1 MVNRRTSLRRAQA
14 ERKQYFRLMNIMHN
28 EIPTSRPLTP
38 LLDTIDSPADL
49 RQLNEN
55 QLAELAEEVRAFLL
69 YSVGQTGGHFGA
81 GLGVVELTIA
91 LHYVYQTPEDRLVW
105 DVGHQT
111 YPHKILTSRRER
123 MNSIRQ
129 ANGLS
134 GFPKREESLY
144 DTFGVGHSSTSISAA
159 QGMAIGA
166 KMAGLDRKVAA
177 IIGDG
182 AMTAGMAFE
191 ALNHAAHTETDMLVI
206 LNDNNMS
213 ISPNVG
219 GFSTY
224 LSKIWASK
232 FYNSLREGSKQMLA
246 KIPPVKEL
254 ARRTE
259 EHIKG
264 FWSPGT
270 LFEEMGFNYV
280 GPINGHDLGDLLVC
294 LRNLREIKGPKLL
307 HIITQK
313 GKGFAPAEEDP
324 VGYHALNKIEPKKSA
339 IGVVDAPKKLKY
351 QEVFG
356 QWLCDMAAQDSKLI
370 GITPA
375 MCEGS
380 GMVEF
385 AHQFPERFFDVAI
398 AEQHAVTLAAGL
410 ACEGQKPVVAI
421 YSTFLQRAYD
431 QLIHDVA
438 LQNLDVTFAI
448 DRAGLVGEDGP
459 THSGSFDISYLR
471 CIPNMLIATPS
482 DENECRQLLYTAY
495 QHQGPAAVRY
505 PRGTGVGAKI
515 ETDMQAV
522 EIGKGIV
529 KREGKQ
535 VALLSFGTLLA
546 SAQQVANKLNA
557 SVCDMRFVKPLDEAL
572 VLHMAQEHD
581 LIVTL
586 EENAIA
592 GGAGSAV
599 AEFLHQQ
606 QINTPVL
613 MLGLQDMFVEH
624 ASQKQQLAMQGLD
637 AAGIEHA
644 IHLQLT
650 NIKNIVETQDLASL
664 PKNVIL

>member
-1 MVNRRTSLRRAQA
+1 M
-14 ERKQYFRLMNIMHN
+14 YN
-28 EIPTSRPLTP
+28 EIPTSRPHTP
-38 LLDTIDSPADL
+38 LLDSIDSPADL
-49 RQLNEN
+49 RALEEKQLP
-55 QLAELAEEVRAFLL
+55 QLADELRAFLL

-91 LHYVYQTPEDRLVW
+91 LHYVYETPADRLVW

-123 MNSIRQ
+123 MLSIRQ
-129 ANGLS
+129 GDGLS
-134 GFPKREESLY
+134 GFPKREESEY

-166 KMAGLDRKVAA
+166 KMAGIERKVAA

-191 ALNHAAHTETDMLVI
+191 ALNHAAHTATDMLVV

-232 FYNSLREGSKQMLA
+232 FYNSLREGSKQVLG
-246 KIPPVKEL
+246 KIPPAWEIAK
-254 ARRTE
+254 RTE

-264 FWSPGT
+264 FMSPGT

-280 GPINGHDLGDLLVC
+280 GPINGHDLGDLVRC

-307 HIITQK
+307 HIITKK
-313 GKGFAPAEEDP
+313 GKGFEPAELDP
-324 VGYHALNKIEPKKSA
+324 VGYHALNKIEPKKAA
-339 IGVVDAPKKLKY
+339 IGAVDAPKKPKY
-351 QEVFG
+351 QDVFG
-356 QWLCDMAAQDSKLI
+356 QWLCDMAAQDDKLV

-380 GMVEF
+380 GMVNF
-385 AHQFPERFFDVAI
+385 AHHYAERFYDVAI
-398 AEQHAVTLAAGL
+398 AEQHAVTLAAGM

-431 QLIHDVA
+431 QLVHDVA

-459 THSGSFDISYLR
+459 THAGSFDISYLR
-471 CIPNMLIATPS
+471 CIPNMVIAAPS

-505 PRGTGVGAKI
+505 PRGTGTGVAI
-515 ETDMQAV
+515 EQSMTALA
-522 EIGKGIV
+522 IGKGLL
-529 KREGKQ
+529 KREGKD
-535 VALLSFGTLLA
+535 VALLCFGTLLPV
-546 SAQQVANKLNA
+546 AQQVADQYGYSL
-557 SVCDMRFVKPLDEAL
+557 CDMRFVKPLDTGLIEQ
-572 VLHMAQEHD
+572 MAASHQ
-581 LIVTL
+581 LLVTL

-592 GGAGSAV
+592 GGAGSGVCEYLNSRALTV
-599 AEFLHQQ
+599 
-606 QINTPVL
+606 PVL
-613 MLGLQDMFVEH
+613 QMGFGDEFVDH
-624 ASQKQQLAMQGLD
+624 ASQKQQLATQGLD
-637 AAGIEHA
+637 AKSIAERISQRLSSA
-644 IHLQLT
+644 ISDS
-650 NIKNIVETQDLASL
+650 KLAAS
-664 PKNVIL
+664 

>member
-1 MVNRRTSLRRAQA
+1 M
-14 ERKQYFRLMNIMHN
+14 YN

-38 LLDTIDSPADL
+38 LLDTIDSPSDL
-49 RQLNEN
+49 RALNEKQLP
-55 QLAELAEEVRAFLL
+55 QLADELRAFLL
-69 YSVGQTGGHFGA
+69 YTVGQTGGHFGA

-91 LHYVYQTPEDRLVW
+91 LHYVYQTPDDRLVW

-123 MNSIRQ
+123 MHSIRQ
-129 ANGLS
+129 SGGLS
-134 GFPKREESLY
+134 GFPKRDESEF

-166 KMAGLDRKVAA
+166 KMAGTTRKVAA
-177 IIGDG
+177 VIGDG

-191 ALNHAAHTETDMLVI
+191 ALNHAAHTETDMLVV

-219 GFSTY
+219 GLSTY

-232 FYNSLREGSKQMLA
+232 FYNSLREGSKQVLG
-246 KIPPVKEL
+246 KIPPAWEF

-259 EHIKG
+259 EHFKG

-280 GPINGHDLGDLLVC
+280 GPINGHDLGDLVRC
-294 LRNLREIKGPKLL
+294 LRNLRDVKGPKLL
-307 HIITQK
+307 HIITKK
-313 GKGFAPAEEDP
+313 GKGFEPAELDP
-324 VGYHALNKIEPKKSA
+324 VGYHALNKIEPKTAATAS
-339 IGVVDAPKKLKY
+339 PKKIKF
-351 QEVFG
+351 QDVFG
-356 QWLCDMAAQDSKLI
+356 QWLCDMAEQDEKLI

-380 GMVEF
+380 GMVNF
-385 AHQFPERFFDVAI
+385 ANNYPDRFYDVAI
-398 AEQHAVTLAAGL
+398 AEQHAVTLAAGM

-448 DRAGLVGEDGP
+448 DRAGLVGEDGA
-459 THSGSFDISYLR
+459 THAGSFDISFLR
-471 CIPNMLIATPS
+471 CIPNMIIATPS

-505 PRGTGVGAKI
+505 PRGAGEGAAI
-515 ETDMQAV
+515 EKAMTLLP
-522 EIGKGIV
+522 IGKGV
-529 KREGKQ
+529 QKREGAQ
-535 VALLSFGTLLA
+535 VAILCFGTLLPA
-546 SAQQVANKLNA
+546 TLAAAEQLNA
-557 SVCDMRFVKPLDEAL
+557 SLCDMRFVKPLDAELIAR
-572 VLHMAQEHD
+572 MANSHQ
-581 LIVTL
+581 LIVTV
-586 EENAIA
+586 EENAVA

-599 AEFLHQQ
+599 SEYMNANQFGASLLQ
-606 QINTPVL
+606 
-613 MLGLQDMFVEH
+613 LGFRDEFVEH
-624 ASQKQQLAMQGLD
+624 ASQKQQLAQQGLD
-637 AAGIEHA
+637 AYGITTA
-644 IHLQLT
+644 IQQRLAQL
-650 NIKNIVETQDLASL
+650 K
-664 PKNVIL
+664 

>member
-1 MVNRRTSLRRAQA
+1 
-14 ERKQYFRLMNIMHN
+14 MHN
-28 EIPTSRPLTP
+28 QIPLERPSTP
-38 LLDTIDSPADL
+38 LLDTIQSPADL
-49 RQLNEN
+49 RRLDEKQLP
-55 QLAELAEEVRAFLL
+55 QVADELRAFLL
-69 YSVGQTGGHFGA
+69 YTVGKTGGHFGA
-81 GLGVVELTIA
+81 GLGVVELTVA
-91 LHYVYQTPEDRLVW
+91 LHYVYNTPEDRLVW

-111 YPHKILTSRRER
+111 YPHKILTERREL
-123 MNSIRQ
+123 MHSIRQ
-129 ANGLS
+129 GGGLS
-134 GFPKREESLY
+134 GFPKREESVY

-166 KMAGLDRKVAA
+166 KMAGIERKVAA

-232 FYNSLREGSKQMLA
+232 FYNSLREGSKHVLA
-246 KIPPVKEL
+246 KIPPVKEF

-280 GPINGHDLGDLLVC
+280 GPINGHDLDDLVLC
-294 LRNLREIKGPKLL
+294 LHNLRDIKGPKLL

-313 GKGFAPAEEDP
+313 GKGFEPAEIDP
-324 VGYHALNKIEPKKSA
+324 VGYHALNKFEPKNKNGSTKNDV
-339 IGVVDAPKKLKY
+339 IKKKKF
-351 QEVFG
+351 QDVFG
-356 QWLCDMAAQDSKLI
+356 EWLCDMAAQDSRLI

-380 GMVEF
+380 GMVNF
-385 AHQFPERFFDVAI
+385 AQQFPDRYFDVAI
-398 AEQHAVTLAAGL
+398 AEQHAVTLAAGM

-448 DRAGLVGEDGP
+448 DRAGLVGDDGP
-459 THSGSFDISYLR
+459 THNGTFDISYLR
-471 CIPNMLIATPS
+471 CIPNMIIATPS

-495 QHQGPAAVRY
+495 QYKGPAAVRY
-505 PRGTGVGAKI
+505 PRGTGAGVEPEKTMTELPLGK
-515 ETDMQAV
+515 AV
-522 EIGKGIV
+522 I
-529 KREGKQ
+529 KRSGEKM
-535 VALLSFGTLLA
+535 AILCFGTLLNEA
-546 SAQQVANKLNA
+546 RIAAEQLNA
-557 SVCDMRFVKPLDEAL
+557 TLVDMRFVKPLDTAL
-572 VLHMAQEHD
+572 IDQLQTTHS
-581 LIVTL
+581 LLVTL
-586 EENAIA
+586 EENVIA

-599 AEFLHQQ
+599 SEYLRSKLYTVDLLQ
-606 QINTPVL
+606 
-613 MLGLQDMFVEH
+613 LGFGDYFVEH
-624 ASQKQQLAMQGLD
+624 QNQKVQLSQQGLD
-637 AAGIEHA
+637 AAGIAAA
-644 IHLQLT
+644 I
-650 NIKNIVETQDLASL
+650 TQYKPA
-664 PKNVIL
+664 